1 MPEIIK
7 ETGIFVVIAQAL
19 LYFVPGEAYVKYVKV
34 LIGIIL
40 ILQIAGPFL
49 RLAGED
55 MPEKLLQDGMLL
67 FQEADEG
74 YREVAEMLPYEGIC
88 EEIGPEIKEILSK
101 EEANG
106 YLPKHVKLIQ
116 REEEVFLEITVEKQ
130 QVSSA
135 KNPIGLEELPAYYG
149 DILGMKRENISVF
162 TE

>member
-49 RLAGED
+49 QLADAD
-55 MPEKLLQDGMLL
+55 MTENLIQDGMLL
-67 FQEADEG
+67 FQEADES
-74 YREVAEMLPYEGIC
+74 YKEVAKALPYQGIC

-101 EEANG
+101 EAENG
-106 YLPKHVKLIQ
+106 YLPKEVNFIQ
-116 REEEVFLEITVEKQ
+116 KKEDFFLEITVEKW
-130 QVSSA
+130 QVRGEENLMS
-135 KNPIGLEELPAYYG
+135 LEELAAYYG
-149 DILGMKRENISVF
+149 DILGMKKENISVF
-162 TE
+162 IE